1 MSKFSTDV
9 RANFLEFLRR
19 DEIKDIKIT
28 VSRFPSSIFSNLFWN
43 EFAKKITNGD
53 DLIQFTFQFPVD
65 IDKGIFEKIESK
77 LNLFTDGLK
86 WDKSKIS
93 YELVPWINEEVT
105 GRAYFSISGE
115 SESGVCVSYTFSK
128 EAE

>member
-1 MSKFSTDV
+1 MSNFSADV
-9 RANFLEFLRR
+9 RANFLDFLKR
-19 DEIKDIKIT
+19 DEIKDVKIT
-28 VSRFPSSIFSNLFWN
+28 ASRFPSSIFSNLFWIG
-43 EFAKKITNGD
+43 FAKKLMNKD
-53 DLIQFTFQFPVD
+53 NLFQFTFQFPVN
-65 IDKGIFEKIESK
+65 IDKSIFEKIESK
-77 LNLFTDGLK
+77 LNLFTDSAN

-115 SESGVCVSYTFSK
+115 SELGVCVSYTFSK

>member
-1 MSKFSTDV
+1 MSNFSADV

-28 VSRFPSSIFSNLFWN
+28 ASRFPSSIFSNLFWN
-43 EFAKKITNGD
+43 EFAKKLMNGD
-53 DLIQFTFQFPVD
+53 DLVQFTFQFPVD
-65 IDKGIFEKIESK
+65 IDKSIFEKIESK

-93 YELVPWINEEVT
+93 YELVPWISEETT

-115 SESGVCVSYTFSK
+115 SGSGVCISSTFSK